1 MSESVRMLLENA
13 AASLART
20 SPSAALDAQVLLALV
35 LGRSRGELR
44 SRPEHVPSAD
54 ERARFAELVRRRGT
68 GEPVAYLR
76 GVREFWSMPLRVTAD
91 VLVPRPETELVV
103 EIALA
108 RIPEDVSWRVLDL
121 GTGSGAI
128 ALAIARERPR
138 CTVIATDLS
147 GEALDVARENASALG
162 VRNVELRRGE
172 WYAPLPGERFHLI
185 ASNPPYVAEGDPAL
199 RTGELSFEPNVA
211 LAAGTDGLR
220 ALRAVGAGAPAHLEQ
235 GGLIVLEHG
244 GDQRDAVREM
254 LEANGFELIQCY
266 QDLAGL
272 DRVSAARLARER
284 T

>member
-1 MSESVRMLLENA
+1 MGESVRMLLEDA
-13 AASLART
+13 AASLARS

-35 LGRSRGELR
+35 LGRTRGELR

-76 GVREFWSMPLRVTAD
+76 GMREFWSMPLRVTVD

-108 RIPEDVSWRVLDL
+108 RIPGDVSWRVLDL

-138 CTVIATDLS
+138 CAVIATDVS
-147 GEALDVARENASALG
+147 GEALGVARDNVSALELS
-162 VRNVELRRGE
+162 NVELRHGE
-172 WYAPLPGERFHLI
+172 WYGPLSGERFHLI
-185 ASNPPYVAEGDPAL
+185 ASNPPYVAAGDPAL
-199 RTGELSFEPNVA
+199 RAGELSFEPNLA
-211 LAAGTDGLR
+211 LAAGVDGLR
-220 ALRAVGAGAPAHLEQ
+220 ALHTVSAGAPAHLEL
-235 GGLIVLEHG
+235 GGVIVLEHG
-244 GDQRDAVREM
+244 SDQREAVHEM

-272 DRVSAARLARER
+272 DRVSAARLARPLE
-284 T
+284 

>member
-1 MSESVRMLLENA
+1 MFESVRMLLENA
-13 AASLART
+13 TASLART
-20 SPSAALDAQVLLALV
+20 SPSAALDAQVLLALA

-44 SRPEHVPSAD
+44 ARPEHVPSAD
-54 ERARFAELVRRRGT
+54 ERARFADLVRRRGA

-103 EIALA
+103 EVALA
-108 RIPEDVSWRVLDL
+108 RIPDEASWRVLDL

-138 CTVIATDLS
+138 CTVIATDVS
-147 GEALDVARENASALG
+147 APALAVARENAQALG
-162 VRNVELRRGE
+162 LHSVELRRGE
-172 WYAPLPGERFHLI
+172 WYAPVGAERFHLI
-185 ASNPPYVAEGDPAL
+185 ASNPPYVAEGAPAL
-199 RTGELSFEPNVA
+199 RVGELSFEPGVA
-211 LAAGTDGLR
+211 LAAGADGLR
-220 ALRAVGAGAPAHLEQ
+220 ALRAVIAGAPSHLEP

-244 GDQRDAVREM
+244 CDQREAVRDA